1 MIRKRSCQ
9 INVATCLARPTYW
22 YRRTSNLLVLP
33 VIKSLVPRPVEKVS
47 FEYTHKVI
55 ISPLSH
61 GAQGRELRWLTL
73 RHILA
78 LTPYHLII
86 SPLSH
91 GAQGR
96 KLRWLTLRH
105 ILALTPYHLIISP
118 LSHGAQGRKLR
129 WLTLR
134 HILALTPH
142 HLRYHLKLK
151 FTLFLAQLPTPTY
164 VAMTGTTWYIPQG

>member
-105 ILALTPYHLIISP
+105 ILALTP
-118 LSHGAQGRKLR
+118 
-129 WLTLR
+129 
-134 HILALTPH
+134 H